1 MTEEI
6 QGIVKKTIF
15 SSKDG
20 RFCVFLIEEKESGKT
35 VTVSLN
41 SELPYIGQHVLLRGC
56 WFKHPRFGL
65 QFKAQQMQAFVPEK
79 SEEIRKYLSSGVIA
93 GIGPAMADKI
103 VDFFGDKTLK
113 IFENNIDALLDVPGI
128 GPKSLKKIKEAYD
141 EVAGLQ
147 DIILFL
153 QSVNVSEKF
162 AADLQTLYGEDLDII
177 LKEDPYQLL
186 HDIPDMH
193 FQDVDKIALA
203 MGVSELSADRISHG
217 IKNALWY
224 EYSRGNSCAPKDQ
237 VYQEAAA
244 MLGLSY
250 DSVSTIAADFTGRDK
265 PDELIHEGISYFY
278 LPFLYEAETDS
289 ARRIRKLLDMEPEG
303 RSVNLSLERFE
314 KSNFITLEDEQKD
327 AVKKSLDFGLVVIT
341 GGPGTGKT
349 TLVKAIV
356 YAAEQCGLK
365 VKLMAPT
372 GRAAKRLSSSSGRE
386 AETIHKALEA
396 ELHENGEAYFNKNQS
411 DTLSEDII
419 IVDEASMMD
428 VVLFHSLLSALKE
441 GTHLILVGDVDQ
453 LPPVGPGN
461 PLKAIIES
469 EMAPVVR
476 LNHIFRQEEGSG
488 IIENAVL
495 IREVKYC
502 CPDEN
507 GDFQIL
513 YTDSE
518 DDAFHKIMTLCWH
531 FHYADEDNKLK
542 MQVLSPMYKG
552 ACGVDHLNASIQKVV
567 QGSDH
572 LPFPFAVGDKVMQ
585 RRNDYEKKVYNGD
598 VGIVWAVNENKL
610 FIRYYEKEIEYTRAE
625 WGDLQLAYAS
635 TVHKSQ
641 GSEYDTIIFAL
652 LPEQRIMLQRN
663 LLYTGITRARKKTIL
678 VTTES
683 ALSQAISSTRTQH
696 RYSLLL
702 PLIKGMNHE

>member
-162 AADLQTLYGEDLDII
+162 AADLQTLYGEELDII

-289 ARRIRKLLDMEPEG
+289 ARRIRKLLEMEPEG

-314 KSNFITLEDEQKD
+314 KSNFITLEVEQKD
-327 AVKKSLDFGLVVIT
+327 DVKKSLDFGLVVIT
-341 GGPGTGKT
+341 G
-349 TLVKAIV
+349 
-356 YAAEQCGLK
+356 
-365 VKLMAPT
+365 
-372 GRAAKRLSSSSGRE
+372 
-386 AETIHKALEA
+386 
-396 ELHENGEAYFNKNQS
+396 
-411 DTLSEDII
+411 
-419 IVDEASMMD
+419 
-428 VVLFHSLLSALKE
+428 
-441 GTHLILVGDVDQ
+441 
-453 LPPVGPGN
+453 
-461 PLKAIIES
+461 
-469 EMAPVVR
+469 
-476 LNHIFRQEEGSG
+476 
-488 IIENAVL
+488 
-495 IREVKYC
+495 
-502 CPDEN
+502 
-507 GDFQIL
+507 
-513 YTDSE
+513 
-518 DDAFHKIMTLCWH
+518 
-531 FHYADEDNKLK
+531 
-542 MQVLSPMYKG
+542 
-552 ACGVDHLNASIQKVV
+552 
-567 QGSDH
+567 
-572 LPFPFAVGDKVMQ
+572 
-585 RRNDYEKKVYNGD
+585 
-598 VGIVWAVNENKL
+598 
-610 FIRYYEKEIEYTRAE
+610 
-625 WGDLQLAYAS
+625 
-635 TVHKSQ
+635 
-641 GSEYDTIIFAL
+641 
-652 LPEQRIMLQRN
+652 
-663 LLYTGITRARKKTIL
+663 
-678 VTTES
+678 
-683 ALSQAISSTRTQH
+683 
-696 RYSLLL
+696 
-702 PLIKGMNHE
+702 

>member
-1 MTEEI
+1 
-6 QGIVKKTIF
+6 
-15 SSKDG
+15 
-20 RFCVFLIEEKESGKT
+20 
-35 VTVSLN
+35 
-41 SELPYIGQHVLLRGC
+41 
-56 WFKHPRFGL
+56 
-65 QFKAQQMQAFVPEK
+65 
-79 SEEIRKYLSSGVIA
+79 
-93 GIGPAMADKI
+93 
-103 VDFFGDKTLK
+103 
-113 IFENNIDALLDVPGI
+113 
-128 GPKSLKKIKEAYD
+128 
-141 EVAGLQ
+141 
-147 DIILFL
+147 
-153 QSVNVSEKF
+153 
-162 AADLQTLYGEDLDII
+162 
-177 LKEDPYQLL
+177 
-186 HDIPDMH
+186 
-193 FQDVDKIALA
+193 
-203 MGVSELSADRISHG
+203 
-217 IKNALWY
+217 
-224 EYSRGNSCAPKDQ
+224 
-237 VYQEAAA
+237 
-244 MLGLSY
+244 
-250 DSVSTIAADFTGRDK
+250 
-265 PDELIHEGISYFY
+265 
-278 LPFLYEAETDS
+278 
-289 ARRIRKLLDMEPEG
+289 
-303 RSVNLSLERFE
+303 
-314 KSNFITLEDEQKD
+314 
-327 AVKKSLDFGLVVIT
+327 
-341 GGPGTGKT
+341 
-349 TLVKAIV
+349 
-356 YAAEQCGLK
+356 
-365 VKLMAPT
+365 
-372 GRAAKRLSSSSGRE
+372 
-386 AETIHKALEA
+386 
-396 ELHENGEAYFNKNQS
+396 
-411 DTLSEDII
+411 
-419 IVDEASMMD
+419 MD

-610 FIRYYEKEIEYTRAE
+610 FVRYYEKEIEYTRAE

-678 VTTES
+678 VTTEG
-683 ALSQAISSTRTQH
+683 ALFQAISSTRTQH